1 MSQTSDTK
9 IALNDCVDYALRF
22 AIADDYGVIDRPAN
36 TSIAQFNLSALLDHL
51 SAEQQHDIYAIL
63 DGDGFICG
71 NTDPQ
76 AIAAIL
82 SALSALHSDFVAP
95 TFEHDEHLEILI
107 CTR

>member
-9 IALNDCVDYALRF
+9 IVQNDCVDYALRF
-22 AIADDYGVIDRPAN
+22 ARADDYGVIDRPTN

-63 DGDGFICG
+63 DDDGFICG
-71 NTDPQ
+71 ASHPQ

-95 TFEHDEHLEILI
+95 TLEHGERLEILI
-107 CTR
+107 CAQ